1 MYNQVVLFVGVI
13 TELFIWVVTLLT
25 GIMFIA
31 SGLSNE
37 EVIRSTVAITFILN
51 VDELIYNAVVP
62 AKVKHLFGEREFST
76 PRLPAIERLL
86 QRYTFYVHIWVV
98 IGLGMAVT
106 AAIRA
111 DCGSES
117 SGGGGNLNWN
127 VGGPKEG
134 SQIIP

>member
-1 MYNQVVLFVGVI
+1 M
-13 TELFIWVVTLLT
+13 
-25 GIMFIA
+25 
-31 SGLSNE
+31 
-37 EVIRSTVAITFILN
+37 IRSTVAITFILN

-98 IGLGMAVT
+98 IGLGMIVT

-111 DCGSES
+111 NCGSGG
-117 SGGGGNLNWN
+117 SGGGGNLDWN
-127 VGGPKEG
+127 VGGPKDG